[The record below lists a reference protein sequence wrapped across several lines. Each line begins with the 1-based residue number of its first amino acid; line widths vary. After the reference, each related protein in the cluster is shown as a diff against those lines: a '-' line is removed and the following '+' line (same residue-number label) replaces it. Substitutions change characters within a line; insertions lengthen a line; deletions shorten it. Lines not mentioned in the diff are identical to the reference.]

1 MDNKKEKEEFKGILH
16 DFLIEADELV
26 EQIDHD
32 LVELEDS
39 HEDLELL
46 NKIFRAVHTIKGSS
60 SFLDLENI
68 TSTAHQAEDILNK
81 LRKGEIKVNGYI
93 MDALLRYIDHTKM
106 ILDDIKKGNK
116 NTNVDNIIREL
127 KLIREG
133 HTEGSAEKVRDHE
146 ISKKGKK
153 KSPQIRKA
161 VSKIGQTIRVE
172 VSRLDSLM
180 NLVGELV
187 LGRNRLVQISSE
199 VAKESKTDNDKKG
212 YVTEQLLETTSQL
225 GLITTELQ
233 LAIMKTRMVPIGK
246 VFNKF
251 PRIVRD
257 MCRDLN
263 KEIDLVIAGE
273 DTELDKSVIESISD
287 PLIHMIRNA
296 LDHGIESISE
306 RKKLGKPVKGKVEMS
321 AAHTGNH
328 IVIDIKDDGRGLS
341 PDFLIRKGI
350 EKNLI
355 TKEEI
360 ARMGK
365 DDILG
370 LIFKPGFSTSD
381 NVTNVSGRGVG
392 LDVVRTNIEKLNGI
406 VSIDSEEGKGTGFQL
421 KLPLTLAII
430 QSLLVDVS
438 SEIFAIPLV
447 SVIETVKINEKE
459 IHNLEG
465 SEVLNLREN
474 VLSLIRLREIFSLEE
489 TFSKNIYVVV
499 IALAEKHIG
508 IVVDRLMGQEEIVIK
523 SLGSYLSGHTGIAG
537 GTIMGDGRVRLIIDP
552 SGLMEIASKMP
563 KKMKKRK
570 NISDLKEK
578 SHAINVLVVDDS
590 ATDRKMIH
598 NLLSS
603 TGWIN
608 SMETSNSKDAIKIMN
623 NHKFDLLLIDLI
635 MPKIDGYSLV
645 KSLREKGFKE
655 PMVAI
660 TARGDIADSKQVE
673 LSGFN
678 NLILKP
684 INLHEIV
691 SLINELISK
700 QNIIN

>member
-1 MDNKKEKEEFKGILH
+1 MDKKKEKEEFKGILH

-39 HEDLELL
+39 NEDLELL

-60 SFLDLENI
+60 SFLDLKNI

-81 LRKGEIKVNGYI
+81 LRKGEIKVNKHI
-93 MDALLRYIDHTKM
+93 MDALLQYIDHTKM

-116 NTNVDNIIREL
+116 NTNVNNIIREL

-133 HTEGSAEKVRDHE
+133 HTEGSAETVKDHE

-153 KSPQIRKA
+153 KSPQIKKA
-161 VSKIGQTIRVE
+161 AGKIGQTIRVE
-172 VSRLDSLM
+172 ISRLDSLM

-199 VAKESKTDNDKKG
+199 VAKESKTDNDKNDH
-212 YVTEQLLETTSQL
+212 VIEQLLETTSQL

-257 MCRDLN
+257 MCRDLK
-263 KEIDLVIAGE
+263 KEINLVIVGE

-287 PLIHMIRNA
+287 PLMHMIRNA
-296 LDHGIESISE
+296 LDHGIESPAE
-306 RKKLGKPVKGKVEMS
+306 RKRLGKPVKGKVEMGAS
-321 AAHTGNH
+321 HEGNH

-381 NVTNVSGRGVG
+381 KITNVSGRGVG

-406 VSIDSEEGKGTGFQL
+406 VTIDSEEGKGTVFQL

-447 SVIETVKINEKE
+447 SVIETVKIDEKE

-474 VLSLIRLREIFSLEE
+474 VLSLIRLREIFLLEE
-489 TFSKNIYVVV
+489 TFSKDIYVVV

-508 IVVDRLMGQEEIVIK
+508 IVVDRLVGQEEIVIK
-523 SLGSYLSGHTGIAG
+523 SLGSYLSGLTGITG
-537 GTIMGDGRVRLIIDP
+537 GTIMGDGRVRLIVDP
-552 SGLMEIASKMP
+552 SGIMEIASKMP
-563 KKMKKRK
+563 KKIKKRK
-570 NISDLKEK
+570 NIADLKEK
-578 SHAINVLVVDDS
+578 SNTINVLVVDDS

-608 SMETSNSKDAIKIMN
+608 SMETSSSEDATKIMN
-623 NHKFDLLLIDLI
+623 THKFDLLLIDLI

-660 TARGDIADSKQVE
+660 TARGDISDRKQIE

-678 NLILKP
+678 NLIIKP